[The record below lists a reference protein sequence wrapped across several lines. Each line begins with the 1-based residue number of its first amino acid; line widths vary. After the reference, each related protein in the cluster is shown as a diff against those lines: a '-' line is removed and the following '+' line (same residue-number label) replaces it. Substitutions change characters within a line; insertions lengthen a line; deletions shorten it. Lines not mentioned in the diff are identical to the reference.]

1 MRGITPVYVP
11 PASGET
17 ARSACTIGTSAGSQ
31 HTSSHSPGPSTRS
44 ASWSS
49 IGAGTPRTT
58 RTTHT
63 RIRYGAVI
71 GQPSASGAGQLVTHL
86 DLDAQLLGQLAVQ
99 RLQRRLPRFDL
110 AARQLPTAR
119 ELWRFGPPCGEQRAR
134 PAQVVD
140 DGRADDQGPRVRAGL
155 VIRHGPKGDT
165 SARRRARLDAV
176 PSTPRPRP
184 LADDEID
191 RQLTDLPGVRR
202 DTATS
207 LVLRVK
213 AGSFA
218 DAVRLVTLVAQD
230 AEQMDHHPEIHLRL
244 RVVTFTLTTNWE
256 HAITQFDVEL
266 AHRILEAVRTVGAE
280 VLPAP

>member
-1 MRGITPVYVP
+1 
-11 PASGET
+11 
-17 ARSACTIGTSAGSQ
+17 
-31 HTSSHSPGPSTRS
+31 
-44 ASWSS
+44 
-49 IGAGTPRTT
+49 
-58 RTTHT
+58 
-63 RIRYGAVI
+63 
-71 GQPSASGAGQLVTHL
+71 
-86 DLDAQLLGQLAVQ
+86 
-99 RLQRRLPRFDL
+99 
-110 AARQLPTAR
+110 
-119 ELWRFGPPCGEQRAR
+119 
-134 PAQVVD
+134 
-140 DGRADDQGPRVRAGL
+140 
-155 VIRHGPKGDT
+155 
-165 SARRRARLDAV
+165 V

-191 RQLTDLPGVRR
+191 RQLADLPGVHR

-230 AEQMDHHPEIHLRL
+230 AEQMDHHPEMHLRL

-266 AHRILEAVRTVGAE
+266 AHRILEAVRTVGAQ